1 MVSKPKGRASA
12 RETRSQLSQLDS
24 HRHGT
29 EKGVKWPMSVKDGSG
44 EHSGPS
50 ADSGLKGF
58 KESDLSQLQRT
69 LDKDKNLSG
78 YGLKAAYANNKVVI
92 TGIVDTLEE
101 KGYLKALLAKKGID
115 KYRDGVSI
123 STDGRVLD
131 DHVVLEVREELEA
144 EPELED
150 TQISVDCCAG
160 TVFLLGN
167 VESRHQEELAVAAAR
182 KARGV
187 VRVISHLN
195 HLPGNM
201 DLDRA
206 FHSQINNEG
215 GRSPWPQ

>member
-29 EKGVKWPMSVKDGSG
+29 EKGVKWPMAVKDGSR

-50 ADSGLKGF
+50 ADSALKGF
-58 KESDLSQLQRT
+58 QESDLYQLQRA

-78 YGLKAAYANNKVVI
+78 YGLKAAYANNRVEI
-92 TGIVDTLEE
+92 TGIVHTLEE
-101 KGYLKALLAKKGID
+101 KRHLKALLAEMGID
-115 KYRDGVSI
+115 KFRDAVSI

-144 EPELED
+144 DPELAD
-150 TQISVDCCAG
+150 IQISVDCCAG
-160 TVFLLGN
+160 TVFLLGT
-167 VESRHQEELAVAAAR
+167 VESRRQEELAVAAAR

-201 DLDRA
+201 DVERT
-206 FHSQINNEG
+206 HSQTNDQG
-215 GRSPWPQ
+215 SRSPWPQ